1 MIRVLEDI
9 NNKQFNI
16 ELKEHNN
23 DTKLHN
29 DRSMETEVDDCLGI
43 TLAGLNDDIYFTNVD
58 SSEYPFVTAEY
69 YVKDQNNDTYDDI
82 YLGTWDFD
90 FDKIKAMSKIDKIK
104 YLDNISSEVDA
115 AASDYVSEFEN
126 D

>member
-9 NNKQFNI
+9 NNKPFNI
-16 ELKEHNN
+16 ELKEN
-23 DTKLHN
+23 DDKNLYTDK
-29 DRSMETEVDDCLGI
+29 SMETEVNDCLGI
-43 TLAGLNDDIYFTNVD
+43 TLAGLNDNIYFNNVD
-58 SSEYPFVTAEY
+58 MSEYPYVTVEY
-69 YVKDQNNDTYDDI
+69 YVKDQDDDTYDDI

-90 FDKIKAMSKIDKIK
+90 FDEINAMSEIDKVK

-115 AASDYVSEFEN
+115 AASDYISESEN

>member
-9 NNKQFNI
+9 NNKHFNI
-16 ELKEHNN
+16 ELKEN
-23 DTKLHN
+23 DDKKLYT
-29 DRSMETEVDDCLGI
+29 DKSMETEVDNYLGI

-58 SSEYPFVTAEY
+58 LSEYPFVIAEY
-69 YVKDQNNDTYDDI
+69 YVKDQDDNTYDDI

-90 FDKIKAMSKIDKIK
+90 FDEINAMSETDKVK

-115 AASDYVSEFEN
+115 AASDYISESEN

>member
-9 NNKQFNI
+9 NDKHFNI
-16 ELKEHNN
+16 ELKES
-23 DTKLHN
+23 DDKKLYT
-29 DRSMETEVDDCLGI
+29 DKSMETEVDNCLGV

-69 YVKDQNNDTYDDI
+69 YVKDQDDDPYDDI

-90 FDKIKAMSKIDKIK
+90 FDEINAMSEIDKVK

-115 AASDYVSEFEN
+115 AASDYISESEN

>member
-9 NNKQFNI
+9 NNKHFNI
-16 ELKEHNN
+16 ELKEN
-23 DTKLHN
+23 DDKKLYT
-29 DRSMETEVDDCLGI
+29 DKSMETEVDNYLGI

-58 SSEYPFVTAEY
+58 LSEYPFVTAEY
-69 YVKDQNNDTYDDI
+69 YVKDQDDNTYDDI

-90 FDKIKAMSKIDKIK
+90 FDEINAMSETDKVK

-115 AASDYVSEFEN
+115 AASDYISESEN

>member
-9 NNKQFNI
+9 NDKHFNI
-16 ELKEHNN
+16 ELKES
-23 DTKLHN
+23 DDKKLYT
-29 DRSMETEVDDCLGI
+29 DKSMETEVDNCLGI

-69 YVKDQNNDTYDDI
+69 YVKDQDDDTYDDI

-90 FDKIKAMSKIDKIK
+90 FDEINAMSETDKVK

-115 AASDYVSEFEN
+115 AASDYISESEN

>member
-9 NNKQFNI
+9 NNKHFNI
-16 ELKEHNN
+16 ELKES
-23 DTKLHN
+23 DDKKLYT
-29 DRSMETEVDDCLGI
+29 DKSMETEIDNCLGI

-69 YVKDQNNDTYDDI
+69 YVKDQDDDTYDDI

-90 FDKIKAMSKIDKIK
+90 FDEINAMSETDKVK

-115 AASDYVSEFEN
+115 AASDYISESEN